1 MPRFLSMIRNDEN
14 NHPAGGPSDALME
27 GMGKLIEE
35 MTEAGV
41 MLETGGLLPTSKS
54 ARVGQRGGQIAVT
67 DGPFTETKEVV
78 GGYMILR
85 ADDLAQAVEWS
96 RKFIEL
102 HEPEW
107 EIACEV
113 REIVGA

>member
-27 GMGKLIEE
+27 RMGQLIEE

-41 MLETGGLLPTSKS
+41 MLETGGLLPTSKA
-54 ARVGQRGGQIAVT
+54 ARVGRSGVT

-85 ADDLAQAVEWS
+85 ADDLAQAVDWS

-107 EIACEV
+107 DIACEV
-113 REIVGA
+113 REIVGG